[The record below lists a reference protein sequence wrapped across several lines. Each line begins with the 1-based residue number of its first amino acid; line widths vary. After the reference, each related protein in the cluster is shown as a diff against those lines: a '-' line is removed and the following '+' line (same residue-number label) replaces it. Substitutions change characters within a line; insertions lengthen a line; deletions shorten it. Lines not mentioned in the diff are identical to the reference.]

1 MKVSLHI
8 NFNHIAFNNPFYSVF
23 LLFLIGQKCIFYYI
37 NSSKTSSFS
46 PGVEYI
52 YIYIYI
58 DTQKERK
65 REREREREIMKEKPK
80 IKVIF
85 FRCYKAPL

>member
-52 YIYIYI
+52 YIYRER
-58 DTQKERK
+58 DRK
-65 REREREREIMKEKPK
+65 RERERERESTILYQVG
-80 IKVIF
+80 IK
-85 FRCYKAPL
+85 